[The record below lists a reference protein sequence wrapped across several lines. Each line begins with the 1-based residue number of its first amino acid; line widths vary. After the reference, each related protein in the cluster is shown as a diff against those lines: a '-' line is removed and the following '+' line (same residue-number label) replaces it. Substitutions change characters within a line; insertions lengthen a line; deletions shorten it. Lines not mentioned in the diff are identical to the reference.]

1 MHVQTKLKLL
11 DCGYSY
17 LIFRGPHCVMW
28 WDAAVAI
35 FPSQTRCYLCS
46 RMSAQIP
53 CVCVLFFFISAM
65 QRQRPAELA
74 ECAPQ
79 HICIIISVWALVWH
93 NPIHICTLRA
103 CLYFTI
109 SAHAVPLHLCSV
121 WFLPCASPPYPQPSL
136 QSAHRRQHR
145 NNKFRGHA
153 IDNWPDK

>member
-1 MHVQTKLKLL
+1 MYKRNWSCSTADTVISYFVVLIVWCDGMRPLQFFHHKHVVTYVRGCLRK
-11 DCGYSY
+11 
-17 LIFRGPHCVMW
+17 FRV
-28 WDAAVAI
+28 
-35 FPSQTRCYLCS
+35 S
-46 RMSAQIP
+46 
-53 CVCVLFFFISAM
+53 VCFFFISAM

-121 WFLPCASPPYPQPSL
+121 WYLPCASPPYPQPSL